1 MGVSVGESADLPES
15 VVIELRR
22 TAAELLGNVSSYAD
36 DMLAYIVERI
46 PEADADDELRGLTL
60 GSCSSNLEAALS
72 MVRHGID
79 VSAATAPVTALE
91 HARAMAARGY
101 SVDVMLRFY
110 RIGHAYFSERILTG
124 IADVVT
130 DPALALAVVADLQR
144 YAFAYVDRISSEV
157 AAEYVAELDRMQ
169 TRVRAARTD
178 AVRGLIAG
186 DQIDLGRAERAL
198 SHRLTGWQTA
208 FVCWT
213 DRDDA
218 DLARVGAAVGA
229 HLGSPHPLL
238 VPDGAQALWGWV
250 STSRAPGVAPADL
263 APLADQIPTMVR
275 ISIGTPAQGAA
286 GFRDSHAQA
295 QRGRRIVELSGRGA
309 PVTSYTEL
317 ALVDTMS
324 GDLDLA
330 RAFVATEL
338 GGLAVDGAPRGG
350 GTTDAAGSARRTGR
364 AGRRSRGAGGA
375 PQHRAAAPAP
385 GGGASRA
392 TRPRTG
398 SPSCMPRCGWSRCSA
413 RWCSPEA
420 DPDGCA
426 ARTSAW
432 ARHPW

>member
-1 MGVSVGESADLPES
+1 MSVKAGESANLPES
-15 VVIELRR
+15 VAIELRR
-22 TAAELLGNVSSYAD
+22 TAAELLENVSSYAD
-36 DMLAYIVERI
+36 DMLNYLLERI
-46 PEADADDELRGLTL
+46 PEAGADDDLRGLTL

-110 RIGHAYFSERILTG
+110 RMGHAYFSERILARIT
-124 IADVVT
+124 DFVS
-130 DPALALAVVADLQR
+130 DPALVLAVVADLQS

-157 AAEYVAELDRMQ
+157 AAEYIAELNRIQ
-169 TRVRAARTD
+169 NRVRAARTD

-186 DQIDLGRAERAL
+186 DRIDFGRAERTLA
-198 SHRLTGWQTA
+198 HRLTGWQTA

-229 HLGSPHPLL
+229 HFGSHHPLL

-250 STSRAPGVAPADL
+250 ATTRAPDVVAEGL
-263 APLADQIPTMVR
+263 AALADELPKEVQIC
-275 ISIGTPAQGAA
+275 IGTPAQGPG
-286 GFRDSHAQA
+286 GFRDSHVQA
-295 QRGRRIVELSGRGA
+295 QRGRRVVELSGRGA

-330 RAFVATEL
+330 HGFVAIEL
-338 GGLAVDGAPRGG
+338 GALAVKGRREDEERRTLLAVLDAQGGLA
-350 GTTDAAGSARRTGR
+350 
-364 AGRRSRGAGGA
+364 
-375 PQHRAAAPAP
+375 AAAEELGVHRNTVLQRLRRAEERRGRPATDRIVELHAALRLVQILGPVVLTSEP
-385 GGGASRA
+385 G
-392 TRPRTG
+392 
-398 SPSCMPRCGWSRCSA
+398 
-413 RWCSPEA
+413 
-420 DPDGCA
+420 
-426 ARTSAW
+426 
-432 ARHPW
+432 

>member
-1 MGVSVGESADLPES
+1 MGVSAGESADLPES

-36 DMLAYIVERI
+36 DMLDYILERI
-46 PEADADDELRGLTL
+46 PEAGADDDLRGLTL

-110 RIGHAYFSERILTG
+110 RIGHAYFSARILTG
-124 IADVVT
+124 ITDVVP

-169 TRVRAARTD
+169 NRVRAARTD

-186 DQIDLGRAERAL
+186 DQIDLGRAERTL

-218 DLARVGAAVGA
+218 DLARVGTAVGA
-229 HLGSPHPLL
+229 HFGSPHPLL

-250 STSRAPGVAPADL
+250 STTRAPDVAPEDL
-263 APLADQIPTMVR
+263 APLADQIPKTVR
-275 ISIGTPAQGAA
+275 ISIGTPAQGPG

-295 QRGRRIVELSGRGA
+295 QRGRRIIELSGRGA
-309 PVTSYTEL
+309 PVTSYAEL

-338 GGLAVDGAPRGG
+338 GALAVEGRREEEERRALLAVLDAQGGLA
-350 GTTDAAGSARRTGR
+350 
-364 AGRRSRGAGGA
+364 
-375 PQHRAAAPAP
+375 AAAEELGVHRNTVLQRLRRAEERRGRPATDRVAELHAALRLVHVLGPVVLTSEP
-385 GGGASRA
+385 G
-392 TRPRTG
+392 RT
-398 SPSCMPRCGWSRCSA
+398 
-413 RWCSPEA
+413 
-420 DPDGCA
+420 
-426 ARTSAW
+426 
-432 ARHPW
+432 